1 MYICPLPLESPFHL
15 PDPQLSCLQC
25 ISSFL
30 SSLRSLSFVLWVTG
44 CHWKVLRSSLLGFSF
59 SQGCSKGVVSK
70 LVELDSS
77 WRTPALLDPWAP
89 HPPTSPCYSADP
101 HVGSPVL
108 SFPLLEGQALTRS
121 SFSLRCPAW
130 NLAHFWCSFHVH
142 IHLKKNVNGT
152 VAEVQERENQGL
164 DELEPWQWE
173 DGWRESRVVGRPS
186 SRSVASYFS
195 LFSHLLSEGFIA
207 YSWRYC
213 GDETRVWSG
222 SSVPVW
228 RLAAGCLPFQGDQS
242 VDYWELRKK
251 GKFNLKEVKF
261 SFLLSVSLSVSKR
274 AVAVLEGHANEIH
287 VLFAHKPLN
296 SLASYFLKD
305 DRFILKS
312 ILKNSK
318 YSMNE

>member
-1 MYICPLPLESPFHL
+1 MYTYI
-15 PDPQLSCLQC
+15 
-25 ISSFL
+25 
-30 SSLRSLSFVLWVTG
+30 
-44 CHWKVLRSSLLGFSF
+44 K
-59 SQGCSKGVVSK
+59 
-70 LVELDSS
+70 
-77 WRTPALLDPWAP
+77 
-89 HPPTSPCYSADP
+89 
-101 HVGSPVL
+101 
-108 SFPLLEGQALTRS
+108 
-121 SFSLRCPAW
+121 
-130 NLAHFWCSFHVH
+130 
-142 IHLKKNVNGT
+142 KKNVNGT

-173 DGWRESRVVGRPS
+173 DGWQESRVVGRPS

-261 SFLLSVSLSVSKR
+261 SFLSSVSLSVSKR

-312 ILKNSK
+312 LLKNSK